1 MVFNDFDLRRRY
13 RKHPLLSQ
21 FSSSLPSNIKELF
34 EWMEFIV
41 HNNPIASAGIKK
53 LSETPVTSFKY
64 LAIGDQNE
72 SSNTVDDSW
81 KSILED
87 SLNLKSKLL
96 SISYNTL
103 LYGNCFVS
111 VYTPIV
117 RLLRCVECGET
128 VQIKN
133 AKKTKVSVRKSEK
146 SGKGF
151 SSYAS
156 YYSESD
162 DVKDQ
167 STFGKDVTD
176 KYKKLDNKRTPVK
189 FTCECE
195 TCRRITEHSVRDIKF
210 KSKEDINIITWNQNL
225 IKIVSNPISG
235 QNQYYYQIP
244 EDINKGVRSSDPFIL
259 SSMPLGMIEAS
270 LQKKIFKF
278 ADGHIYH
285 SRRETINGIS
295 TAWGM
300 PSLSSA
306 IPPFLTLMI
315 LRKANEKIAS
325 DYMVPLRIMF
335 PSQTQ
340 SGAGDMYN
348 FMGGSDFVGKINS
361 MLEKWK
367 LDPSAVQ
374 TAPFAIGT
382 ETVLGDGKLLSLN
395 AEIDQLESNIANSL
409 GIPIEFIKGGLSY
422 TSQGSSLRLLENQLA
437 RLSANLED
445 VIQFI
450 IGRVALSLDKEPIK
464 VKMVPFKIVDDLQ
477 EKAAIM
483 QLASSGQGFIST
495 SSMLEMFNMDSGTEQ
510 KKMVADQKTQAKSQ
524 LELQA
529 YQQDIATSIEERAKA
544 KEQMNTSTFQSL
556 NQQSLMQEAQQ
567 YVEQLMQMDDGQRK
581 SQLDEMSK
589 TNYVMYGVVKALLE
603 MQQNKAGYQAAQ
615 EAQGEGGGQEPPQ

>member
-1 MVFNDFDLRRRY
+1 
-13 RKHPLLSQ
+13 
-21 FSSSLPSNIKELF
+21 
-34 EWMEFIV
+34 MEFIV

-64 LAIGDQNE
+64 LAINDQNE
-72 SSNTVDDSW
+72 SSSSIDDSW

-87 SLNLKSKLL
+87 SLNIKSKLL

-117 RLLRCVECGET
+117 RLLRCERCGET
-128 VQIKN
+128 VQIKHS
-133 AKKTKVSVRKSEK
+133 KKLKVSIRKKDTATS
-146 SGKGF
+146 SF
-151 SSYAS
+151 SSYSSFSADSKEDAS
-156 YYSESD
+156 SS
-162 DVKDQ
+162 
-167 STFGKDVTD
+167 SFGKDITD
-176 KYKKLDNKRTPVK
+176 KYKKLNTKKTPVK
-189 FTCECE
+189 FSCECE
-195 TCRRITEHSVRDIKF
+195 SCKAITEHAVRDIKF
-210 KSKEDINIITWNQNL
+210 KSKEDINIITWNQNS
-225 IKIVSNPISG
+225 IKMVSNPISG
-235 QNQYYYQIP
+235 DNEYYYQIP
-244 EDINKGVRSSDPFIL
+244 DDVHKSVKSNDTFIL
-259 SSMPLGMIEAS
+259 ATMPIGMIEAA

-278 ADGHIYH
+278 AHGHIYH

-300 PSLSSA
+300 PALAAA

-325 DYMVPLRIMF
+325 DYMVPLRTVF

-340 SGAGDMYN
+340 SGSGDMYN

-361 MLEKWK
+361 MLDKWK

-374 TAPFAIGT
+374 TVPFAIGT
-382 ETVLGDGKLLSLN
+382 ETILGDGKLLSLN
-395 AEIDQLESNIANSL
+395 QEIEQLESNIANAL

-445 VIQFI
+445 VIQFV
-450 IGRVALSLDKEPIK
+450 IGRVSVALDKDPIK

-495 SSMLEMFNMDSGTEQ
+495 STMLEMFNMDAGTEQ
-510 KKMVADQKTQAKSQ
+510 KKMVSDQKHQVKSQ
-524 LELQA
+524 LELQK
-529 YQQDIATSIEERAKA
+529 YQQDAATSIEERAKA
-544 KEQMNTSTFQSL
+544 AEQMNTSTFQSL

-567 YVEQLMQMDDGQRK
+567 YVDQMAQMDDGSRK
-581 SQLDEMSK
+581 SQMDEMSK
-589 TNYVMYGVVKALLE
+589 TNYIMYGVVKALLE
-603 MQQNKAGYQAAQ
+603 MQQNKAGYQAQKDA
-615 EAQGEGGGQEPPQ
+615 ENGGGQEQPPQQ

>member
-1 MVFNDFDLRRRY
+1 MIFNDFNLRRRY
-13 RKHPLLSQ
+13 KKHPLLSQ

-41 HNNPIASAGIKK
+41 NNNPTASAGIKK

-64 LAIGDQNE
+64 LSIEDQNE
-72 SSNTVDDSW
+72 SSSSVEDSW

-111 VYTPIV
+111 VYAPIV
-117 RLLRCVECGET
+117 RLLKCSSCGET
-128 VQIKN
+128 IQLKQANKLKVTIP
-133 AKKTKVSVRKSEK
+133 KKQQESRS
-146 SGKGF
+146 F
-151 SSYAS
+151 SSYFAD
-156 YYSESD
+156 SD
-162 DVKDQ
+162 EVKTD
-167 STFGKDVTD
+167 SKDITE
-176 KYKKLDNKRTPVK
+176 KYKALYNKKTNLR
-189 FTCECE
+189 FTCECKG
-195 TCRRITEHSVRDIKF
+195 CKRITEHHVKDVKF
-210 KSKEDINIITWNQNL
+210 KSKKDINIITWNPNM

-235 QNQYYYQIP
+235 QNEYYYQIP
-244 EDINKGVRSSDPFIL
+244 DDINKGVKTNDPFIL
-259 SSMPLGMIEAS
+259 SSIPMGMIEAS

-285 SRRETINGIS
+285 SKRETIDGIS
-295 TAWGM
+295 SAWGM

-325 DYMVPLRIMF
+325 DYMVPLRTVF

-340 SGAGDMYN
+340 TGAGEMYN
-348 FMGGSDFVGKINS
+348 FMGGSDFVGKING
-361 MLEKWK
+361 MLERWK

-374 TAPFAIGT
+374 TTPFPIGT
-382 ETVLGDGKLLSLN
+382 ETILGDGKLLSLN
-395 AEIDQLESNIANSL
+395 AEIDQLESNIANAL

-450 IGRVALSLDKEPIK
+450 IGRVSVALDKEPIK

-495 SSMLEMFNMDSGTEQ
+495 STMLEMFNMDSGTEQ
-510 KKMVADQKTQAKSQ
+510 KKMVADQKSQVKNQ
-524 LELQA
+524 LELQR
-529 YQQDIATSIEERAKA
+529 YQQEVATSIEERAKA
-544 KEQMNTSTFQSL
+544 KEQMNTSNFQSL
-556 NQQSLMQEAQQ
+556 NQQSLMAEAQQ
-567 YVEQLMQMDDGQRK
+567 YADQLMQMDDGSRK

-589 TNYVMYGVVKALLE
+589 TNYIMYGVVKALME
-603 MQQNKAGYQAAQ
+603 MNQNKMGY
-615 EAQGEGGGQEPPQ
+615 EAQKQMEQQGGGGMPPQQ

>member
-13 RKHPLLSQ
+13 KKHPLLSQ
-21 FSSSLPSNIKELF
+21 FSSSLPSDIKELF

-41 HNNPIASAGIKK
+41 NNNPIAAAGIKK

-64 LAIGDQNE
+64 LSIDDQNE
-72 SSNTVDDSW
+72 SSSTVDDSW

-117 RLLRCVECGET
+117 RLLRCTKCGET
-128 VQIKN
+128 VQIKKSKKLKVTTRKKDKDYPGFGSYDAYN
-133 AKKTKVSVRKSEK
+133 ADISSEEEYN
-146 SGKGF
+146 S
-151 SSYAS
+151 
-156 YYSESD
+156 
-162 DVKDQ
+162 KDI
-167 STFGKDVTD
+167 TN
-176 KYKKLDNKRTPVK
+176 KYKKVDSKKMPLR

-195 TCRRITEHSVRDIKF
+195 TCGAITEHSVRDIKF
-210 KSKEDINIITWNQNL
+210 KSKEDINIITWNPNL

-235 QNQYYYQIP
+235 KNEYYYTIP
-244 EDINKGVRSSDPFIL
+244 EDINKGVRTNDVFL
-259 SSMPLGMIEAS
+259 LATMPMGMIEAS
-270 LQKKIFKF
+270 IQKKIFKF
-278 ADGHIYH
+278 ADGHLYH

-300 PSLSSA
+300 PSLMSA

-325 DYMVPLRIMF
+325 DYMVPLRTIF

-340 SGAGDMYN
+340 SGAGEMYN
-348 FMGGSDFVGKINS
+348 FMGGTNFVSKINS
-361 MLEKWK
+361 MLDKWK

-374 TAPFAIGT
+374 TTPFPIGM
-382 ETVLGDGKLLSLN
+382 ETILGDGKLLSLN
-395 AEIDQLESNIANSL
+395 QEIEQLESNIANAL

-422 TSQGSSLRLLENQLA
+422 TAQGSSLRLLENQLA

-450 IGRVALSLDKEPIK
+450 VGRVSIAMDKDPIK

-483 QLASSGQGFIST
+483 QLASSGQGFISQST
-495 SSMLEMFNMDSGTEQ
+495 MLEMFNMDSGTEQ
-510 KKMVADQKTQAKSQ
+510 KRQVADQKEQVKNQ
-524 LELQA
+524 LELQR
-529 YQQDIATSIEERAKA
+529 YQQDVATSIEEKAKA
-544 KEQMNTSTFQSL
+544 AAQMNNSNFQNL
-556 NQQSLMQEAQQ
+556 NQQALMQEAQQ
-567 YVEQLMQMDDGQRK
+567 YVDQMLQMDDGARK

-589 TNYVMYGVVKALLE
+589 TNYILYGVVKSLLD
-603 MQQNKAGYQAAQ
+603 MQDNKMDYAAAQ
-615 EAQGEGGGQEPPQ
+615 QAKDQAQQQ